1 MDNTR
6 PSSSCSSATSVTTNV
21 PLNSSE
27 THKIWN
33 TCSQIITSNVT
44 EEEEEEFYTIEVA
57 EEESRNNHQNY
68 NEEQVE
74 TVSDKNFETPT
85 INKINRKRKNETE
98 PIQETL
104 NILADYV
111 KGKKAATDK
120 NTAFGQYV
128 GLALADMTIKQQ
140 NAKKLKIMQ
149 ILVEPDE

>member
-74 TVSDKNFETPT
+74 TVSDKNF
-85 INKINRKRKNETE
+85 
-98 PIQETL
+98 
-104 NILADYV
+104 
-111 KGKKAATDK
+111 
-120 NTAFGQYV
+120 
-128 GLALADMTIKQQ
+128 
-140 NAKKLKIMQ
+140 
-149 ILVEPDE
+149 